1 MIFSSQDT
9 FTRDRN
15 LSSACSVLGIKVNT
29 LVDDWQEVEGDVAK
43 NDGLMDDV
51 IQEHNI
57 QISRFVKFNFF
68 SPKK

>member
-9 FTRDRN
+9 FTHDRN

-29 LVDDWQEVEGDVAK
+29 LVDDWQEVEGDVSK

-57 QISRFVKFNFF
+57 QISRFVKTV
-68 SPKK
+68 KTV